1 MNRGLKRAAIFIMGI
16 LLVIGMIGCS
26 KESSTDKK
34 EEPKEEDKPKEI
46 NLTYQYWDLIPGQ
59 EDIFAKFSEEYKAKT
74 GIDVTIEG
82 QFITDAGWEDTLKT
96 QVAAGSG
103 PDVFHLDLGM
113 ASSWRDAVIQPLSPF
128 YEENFWDQFIPAT
141 IDVWNF
147 DDQYYAVPNSFSVV
161 TFLYNKEMFKNAGLN
176 VDSSTRWQLEDF
188 EKAMAALNEA
198 HKGKTIKYEDGKEY
212 PYYTVGTSSLMYWW
226 WLFWSYGGEP
236 LSDTNNI
243 AQEEYADAIMKIAE
257 YADNGWVTAAADVL
271 PGKVAIAFSS
281 AANVAIY
288 PTGDWTPTGF
298 YRKDKGIGEA
308 PVPLNVDYGSLVVP
322 LGDDG
327 KPHAEM
333 YNQGV
338 VMNKN
343 LEGWKADA
351 AAEFIKYMTTTDA
364 WMAARGPEVGG
375 LGIPARKEWAEQ
387 YANSWFDKPEERDA
401 FVWVANN
408 GVVTTSDYDVS
419 GVDMYTPVQDALT
432 LAYTEA
438 MKDGALDKDALRKQ
452 VVKKLEEGQESINIQ
467 LQENGI
473 DPDNPDAKVN

>member
-1 MNRGLKRAAIFIMGI
+1 MNMVLKRAAMI
-16 LLVIGMIGCS
+16 LLSVLLMISMIGCTD
-26 KESSTDKK
+26 KSSTDEKK
-34 EEPKEEDKPKEI
+34 DPKEDKPKEI
-46 NLTYQYWDLIPGQ
+46 KLTYQYWDLIPNQ
-59 EDIFAKFSEEYKAKT
+59 EDIFAKFSEEYKAET
-74 GIDVTIEG
+74 GIDVKIDG
-82 QFITDAGWEDTLKT
+82 QYISDAGWEDTLKT

-113 ASSWRDAVIQPLSPF
+113 ASSWRDAVIQPLSPY
-128 YEENFWDQFIPAT
+128 YEKKFWEQFIPAT

-147 DDQYYAVPNSFSVV
+147 DDEYYAVPNSFSVV
-161 TFLYNKEMFKNAGLN
+161 TFLYNKEMFKNAGVA
-176 VDSSTRWQLEDF
+176 VDSSTRWKLEDF
-188 EKAMAALNEA
+188 EKAMAAL
-198 HKGKTIKYEDGKEY
+198 HDTYKGKTVKYEDGKTY

-226 WLFWSYGGEP
+226 WLFWSYGGES
-236 LSDTNNI
+236 LSETNNI
-243 AQEEYADAIMKIAE
+243 AQKEYVDAIMKIAE
-257 YADNGWVTAAADVL
+257 YADNGWVTASADVL
-271 PGKVAIAFSS
+271 PGKTAIAFSS

-308 PVPLNVDYGSLVVP
+308 KVPTNVDYGSLVVP
-322 LGDDG
+322 LGDDD
-327 KPHAEM
+327 KAHAEM

-343 LEGWKADA
+343 LDGWKAKA

-364 WMAARGPEVGG
+364 WMGARGPEVGG

-408 GVVTTSDYDVS
+408 GVVTTSDYNVS
-419 GVDMYTPVQDALT
+419 GVDMYTPVQDAVT

-438 MKDGALDKDALRKQ
+438 MKSGELDKDAVRKQ
-452 VVKKLEEGQESINIQ
+452 VIKKLEEGQESLNIQ
-467 LQENGI
+467 LQEN
-473 DPDNPDAKVN
+473 DVELDNPDAKVN